1 MKSSSR
7 LFYGITV
14 FMAIVAVVYILATA
28 YVKDTGSLQG
38 LEWAGSVGLVLAA
51 GLTAMLGGY
60 LHITERHSDITPN
73 DWEEAE
79 IVDGAGEL
87 GFFSPSSIWPFVM
100 TLSIAVLGYGIVFMA
115 YWMIVMGAVMLIWSA
130 TMLNLQYGIPPEKH

>member
-38 LEWAGSVGLVLAA
+38 LEWAGSV
-51 GLTAMLGGY
+51 
-60 LHITERHSDITPN
+60 
-73 DWEEAE
+73 
-79 IVDGAGEL
+79 
-87 GFFSPSSIWPFVM
+87 
-100 TLSIAVLGYGIVFMA
+100 
-115 YWMIVMGAVMLIWSA
+115 
-130 TMLNLQYGIPPEKH
+130 